1 MSKQDQPRAAGPE
14 AAIAAWK
21 KLLRTLAGLAIVLLA
36 ACGGK
41 LPETRFYLLA
51 APAANPA
58 PATSPGD
65 LAIALEPFDTDPG
78 YDDDRIVFRSTAY
91 RMDYYQYHRW
101 SAAPGTIVGNF
112 LEQALER
119 SGQFKSVSREV
130 SDHSSATVRGRVLV
144 IEEVDSSK
152 TKWFGRLVIELAV
165 VDPKT
170 SEVLWTQQFEES
182 EPLRTQSP
190 EGLAEAL
197 SVALTRI
204 ATRATPIIADH
215 ARKHTQSNVTTTRQ
229 R

>member
-101 SAAPGTIVGNF
+101 SAPPGAMIGNY
-112 LEQALER
+112 LEQALENSGKFR
-119 SGQFKSVSREV
+119 SVAREL
-130 SDHSSATVRGRVLV
+130 SADAPAVLGGRVIAIEEIDASKTSWRGR
-144 IEEVDSSK
+144 I
-152 TKWFGRLVIELAV
+152 VIELTLSDAR
-165 VDPKT
+165 T
-170 SEVLWTQQFEES
+170 GLVLWTEQYDES
-182 EPLRTQSP
+182 EPLTAQTP
-190 EGLAEAL
+190 EGLARAL
-197 SVALTRI
+197 SAAMARI
-204 ATRATPIIADH
+204 VTRAAPIVAEIAD
-215 ARKHTQSNVTTTRQ
+215 RQ
-229 R
+229 TKLRAAN